1 MVTYNNSIIS
11 SGLSVDVIDYLVSLY
26 PSRFVK
32 TSNISMTI
40 DNICEFTFDWNTNYN
55 FGLSKDGTSI
65 LPLSG
70 TTYAGDL
77 GVMTA
82 ISDTLI
88 YFKFCRI
95 RSGEESL
102 HNILMVISD
111 DTNFMYGGTN
121 NSNDIY
127 SISFSNLTDTTSG
140 YKIPKILNFNAPAG
154 SIGYSS
160 VTPLTANGQTM
171 LLPEDLW
178 SCSTVSMYQTIA
190 LPNGKLY
197 FTLGTNTMVEIPN

>member
-65 LPLSG
+65 LSLSG
-70 TTYAGDL
+70 STYGGSL
-77 GVMTA
+77 GVMVA
-82 ISDTLI
+82 VSDTLI
-88 YFKFCRI
+88 YFRFCRK
-95 RSGEESL
+95 RDSEDL
-102 HNILMVISD
+102 PNILMIISD
-111 DTNFMYGGTN
+111 GTNFMYGGTN

-140 YKIPKILNFNAPAG
+140 YKIPKILNFTAPAG
-154 SIGYSS
+154 TIGYSS
-160 VTPLTANGQTM
+160 VSPITANGQTM
-171 LLPEDLW
+171 LLPEDMW
-178 SCSTVSMYQTIA
+178 SCSTVSLYQTIA